1 MPSHFGHVRL
11 FATPWTVA
19 HQAPLSVGFSWP
31 ECWSGLQFPPPG
43 DLPDSGIEPVSP
55 LSSALQA
62 DSLVLSH
69 WGSPI
74 LYERWWLFVLNLKMS
89 KKLLSLSE
97 YTSEERYNNC
107 C

>member
-1 MPSHFGHVRL
+1 MLCAQSCLTLCDPVDCIPPGS
-11 FATPWTVA
+11 
-19 HQAPLSVGFSWP
+19 SVHGIFNQ
-31 ECWSGLQFPPPG
+31 EHRSGLPLPPPG

>member
-1 MPSHFGHVRL
+1 MQSCLTLCDPIDCIPPGSSVHGIFRQEHKIGL
-11 FATPWTVA
+11 
-19 HQAPLSVGFSWP
+19 PLT
-31 ECWSGLQFPPPG
+31 PPG

-55 LSSALQA
+55 VSSALQA

-89 KKLLSLSE
+89 KKFLSLSE
-97 YTSEERYNNC
+97 YTLEERYNNC